1 MLALLLVAA
10 SLGMSNLAASIAIGV
25 SGVNARTR
33 LRVGL
38 VFGAFEA
45 GMPVLG
51 LLIGEQAAASL
62 GHAARWVGAG
72 LLIIVGLYA
81 LASAARAGGPAKAH
95 EDAQVEEHEHAEVRG
110 QGREHAEVRGQ
121 GQEHAEVRGQGQ
133 KQAHEHGRAGAQANG
148 EPGRLGEASG
158 TSAPVPAAAEGPGG
172 PGQAQPPRI
181 IRLLVSGLALSLD
194 NLVVGFALGTY
205 HTSIALGAIV
215 IGAVS
220 VAMSLAGLEL
230 GAGIG
235 NWAGQ
240 RGEQLAGVMLIS
252 VGIAIASGA
261 LS

>member
-1 MLALLLVAA
+1 VLALFLVAA
-10 SLGMSNLAASIAIGV
+10 SVGMSNLAASIAIGV
-25 SGVNARTR
+25 SGVDARTR

-51 LLIGEQAAASL
+51 LLIGEQTAGSL

-72 LLIIVGLYA
+72 LLIAVGLYA
-81 LASAARAGGPAKAH
+81 LASAARAGRPAQADKSAQAHGQVRGPAHAG
-95 EDAQVEEHEHAEVRG
+95 ARVQEHEHG
-110 QGREHAEVRGQ
+110 QAGGP
-121 GQEHAEVRGQGQ
+121 
-133 KQAHEHGRAGAQANG
+133 AHG
-148 EPGRLGEASG
+148 EPGCSGAAS
-158 TSAPVPAAAEGPGG
+158 SATGSAAAQGARST
-172 PGQAQPPRI
+172 GQAQPPRMAH
-181 IRLLVSGLALSLD
+181 LLVSGLALSLD

-205 HTSIALGAIV
+205 HTSIALGVIV

-220 VAMSLAGLEL
+220 VAMSLIGLEL

-235 NWAGQ
+235 NWVGR
-240 RGEQLAGVMLIS
+240 RGEQLAGLMLIS

>member
-1 MLALLLVAA
+1 
-10 SLGMSNLAASIAIGV
+10 MSNLAASIAIGV
-25 SGVNARTR
+25 SGVDARTR

-51 LLIGEQAAASL
+51 LLIGEQVAASL

-72 LLIIVGLYA
+72 LLMAVGLYV
-81 LASAARAGGPAKAH
+81 LASAARAGQVQAQAH
-95 EDAQVEEHEHAEVRG
+95 TKVQAHKHAPVQTHELAPV
-110 QGREHAEVRGQ
+110 Q
-121 GQEHAEVRGQGQ
+121 GQ
-133 KQAHEHGRAGAQANG
+133 G
-148 EPGRLGEASG
+148 EPGRSGEAGSTTDAATREAG
-158 TSAPVPAAAEGPGG
+158 SAGRVRPPGV
-172 PGQAQPPRI
+172 I
-181 IRLLVSGLALSLD
+181 HLLVSGLALSVD

-205 HTSIALGAIV
+205 HTSIAQGVIV

-220 VAMSLAGLEL
+220 VAMSLIGLEL

-235 NWAGQ
+235 RWAGR